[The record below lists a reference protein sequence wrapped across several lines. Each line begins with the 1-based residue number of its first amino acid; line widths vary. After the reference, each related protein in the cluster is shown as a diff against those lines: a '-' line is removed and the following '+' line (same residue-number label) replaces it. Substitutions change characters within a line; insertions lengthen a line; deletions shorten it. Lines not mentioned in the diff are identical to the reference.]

1 MSMNRRR
8 LLPLVTLFLGAAL
21 AACGT
26 SREGPPAPQEITTS
40 DYVIGPG
47 DSFSVFVWRNP
58 ELSTGV
64 QVRPD
69 GKISIPLV
77 EDMPVSGKTPT
88 EVARALEEKLAVYV
102 QDPVVTVI
110 MSGFAGPF
118 YRQIRVLGEA
128 AQPQALPYRETMTL
142 LDVLI
147 AVGGITEFA
156 DGNGATLTRVVDGE
170 AMQYGLRIDD
180 LLQEGD
186 MTANVPMLPGDV
198 VVIPESFF

>member
-1 MSMNRRR
+1 
-8 LLPLVTLFLGAAL
+8 
-21 AACGT
+21 
-26 SREGPPAPQEITTS
+26 
-40 DYVIGPG
+40 
-47 DSFSVFVWRNP
+47 VFVWRNP

-118 YRQIRVLGEA
+118 DRQIRVLGEA
-128 AQPQALPYRETMTL
+128 AQPQALPYRDTMTL

-170 AMQYGLRIDD
+170 ATQYGLRIDD

>member
-8 LLPLVTLFLGAAL
+8 LLPLVALFLGAAL

-26 SREGPPAPQEITTS
+26 SREDPPAPQEITAS

-118 YRQIRVLGEA
+118 DRQIRVLGEA
-128 AQPQALPYRETMTL
+128 AQPQALPYRDTMTL

-170 AMQYGLRIDD
+170 ATQYGLRIDD